1 MRAIISN
8 DTIPVC
14 SPFLE
19 LPTVL
24 SSADLPNARKAV
36 HEVADG
42 RALHVKETKAENL
55 KEEISLEDRRLQNLE
70 EETRL
75 EDARLP
81 DFVEARLEEGA
92 EDSVQEKA
100 IQQELLDIS
109 GTPTVAVQNVY
120 YSILY
125 RFSVS
130 QCCHGR
136 IHAGFRIPLSCYS

>member
-1 MRAIISN
+1 MSTAN
-8 DTIPVC
+8 
-14 SPFLE
+14 
-19 LPTVL
+19 
-24 SSADLPNARKAV
+24 LPNARKSV
-36 HEVADG
+36 HEVTDG
-42 RALHVKETKAENL
+42 RALHVKEIKNENL
-55 KEEISLEDRRLQNLE
+55 EEEIRLENARLQNLE
-70 EETRL
+70 ETSLESTRLQNLDETRL
-75 EDARLP
+75 EDTRLP

-130 QCCHGR
+130 LCCHSR
-136 IHAGFRIPLSCYS
+136 IYAGFRIPLSCYF

>member
-1 MRAIISN
+1 M
-8 DTIPVC
+8 
-14 SPFLE
+14 
-19 LPTVL
+19 
-24 SSADLPNARKAV
+24 SSANLPNAR
-36 HEVADG
+36 
-42 RALHVKETKAENL
+42 KAENL
-55 KEEISLEDRRLQNLE
+55 KEEVRLEDTRLQNLEEEIRLEDRRLQNLE
-70 EETRL
+70 KTNLEDARLQNLEETRL
-75 EDARLP
+75 EDTRLP

-92 EDSVQEKA
+92 EDRAQEKA